1 MKSTFSQ
8 ALFWVWVMEIAVSG
22 FNYFYLMNRVYQP
35 KFGLLGHNC
44 HLSVTQAPSNWHK
57 MTQLGIIARLV

>member
-1 MKSTFSQ
+1 MIPKVKFYICPFESTGNV
-8 ALFWVWVMEIAVSG
+8 L
-22 FNYFYLMNRVYQP
+22 
-35 KFGLLGHNC
+35 GLLGHNC